1 MYQDHLTAPVS
12 LHLLG
17 RPLLPASSHV
27 AAQCYCFQAYTR
39 GQVAPLLLL
48 LIEHRRAAHACWC
61 QAQAC
66 SAFIMTMQQYLCHF
80 SC

>member
-48 LIEHRRAAHACWC
+48 LIEHRRAAHA
-61 QAQAC
+61 
-66 SAFIMTMQQYLCHF
+66 SVNRPPRSDHHSHLHYQQC
-80 SC
+80 